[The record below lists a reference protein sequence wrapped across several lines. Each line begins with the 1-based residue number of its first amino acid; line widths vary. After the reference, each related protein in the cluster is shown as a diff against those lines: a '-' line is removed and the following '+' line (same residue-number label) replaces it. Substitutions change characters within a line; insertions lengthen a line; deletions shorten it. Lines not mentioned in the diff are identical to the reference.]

1 MEYKPEGIDE
11 IKSVFDMV
19 SLKGK
24 VAMITGGAGGIGRSC
39 AVVFAEL
46 GADIAL
52 MDIPPRAE
60 DMKQYCSFL
69 TEKYGVRAIGVT
81 GDVSDEASVKN
92 LYAVIE
98 EDLGTVDI
106 VFSNAGI
113 IMPNDDN
120 ALMPIEKWQKMLD
133 INLTGMMLI
142 DREGA
147 EMMKRHNHGGSIINM
162 ASMSG
167 FVVNRRPTLTANIGY
182 TSTKAG
188 VMQLT
193 KAMAINYVDYG
204 IRVNSLSPGYIES
217 GLHSNQADAA
227 LEYSRSTIPLGR
239 FGSLND
245 ILGALVF
252 LATDLSSYCI
262 GTNLVVDGGYTI
274 W

>member
-1 MEYKPEGIDE
+1 MEYRPEGLEE
-11 IKSVFDMV
+11 IRSVFDMV

-52 MDIPPRAE
+52 MDIPPRE
-60 DMKQYCSFL
+60 QDMKDYCKFL
-69 TEKYGVRAIGVT
+69 TDNYGVRAIGVT
-81 GDVSDEASVKN
+81 GDVSSEESVKN
-92 LYAVIE
+92 LYFVIE
-98 EDLGTVDI
+98 KELGTVDI

-113 IMPNDDN
+113 IMPKDDH
-120 ALMPIEKWQKMLD
+120 ALMPVDKWQKMLD

-167 FVVNRRPTLTANIGY
+167 FVVNRRPTMTANIGY

-193 KAMAINYVDYG
+193 KSMAINYVDYG

-217 GLHSNQADAA
+217 GLHTNQSDAA

-245 ILGALVF
+245 ILGALIF

>member
-1 MEYKPEGIDE
+1 MEYRPEGLDE

-52 MDIPPRAE
+52 MDIPPREE

-81 GDVSDEASVKN
+81 GDVSDESSVKK
-92 LYAVIE
+92 LYSVIE
-98 EDLGTVDI
+98 EKLGTVDI

-167 FVVNRRPTLTANIGY
+167 FVVNRRPTMTANIGY

-193 KAMAINYVDYG
+193 KAMAINYVDCG

-217 GLHSNQADAA
+217 GLHSSQADAA
-227 LEYSRSTIPLGR
+227 LEYGRSTIPIGR
-239 FGSLND
+239 FGALND

-252 LATDLSSYCI
+252 LATDLSAYCI